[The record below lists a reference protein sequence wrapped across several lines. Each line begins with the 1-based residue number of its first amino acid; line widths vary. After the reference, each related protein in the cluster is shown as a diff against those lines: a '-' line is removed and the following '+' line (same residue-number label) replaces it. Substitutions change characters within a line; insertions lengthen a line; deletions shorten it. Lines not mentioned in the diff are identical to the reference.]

1 MPETM
6 HLIGDLRC
14 SHGLDDSK
22 VVESFMRS
30 AIDLCKLTIEH
41 FYIQTFPNGSEFGP
55 GITGMALLSESHM
68 IVHTAPEREKFN
80 IDLFSCRPFR
90 VATIMDLI
98 KDCFGIPTQCNRWD
112 LISR

>member
-6 HLIGDLRC
+6 HLIADLTC
-14 SHGLDDSK
+14 SEGLDS
-22 VVESFMRS
+22 VETVEGFMR
-30 AIDLCKLTIEH
+30 ATIKLTGLTIEH
-41 FYIQTFPNGSEFGP
+41 FYIQEFANGSEFGP

-68 IVHTAPEREKFN
+68 IVHTAPERKVLN

-90 VATIMDLI
+90 AGMVQ
-98 KDCFGIPTQCNRWD
+98 DCVEEYFGVPTRCARWD